1 MKTTAAVV
9 IEPGK
14 PIEIEEL
21 TLDKPRENEVLIQY
35 LYGGLCHSDVHISI
49 GDTIARLPLVLGHEG
64 AGIILETGPGVQRV
78 KPGDRVV
85 CSFTPSCGKCKYCAT
100 GRSSVCDMSSAML
113 EGYLPGPRFP
123 ITGPRGDYGAMCLL
137 GTFSQYG
144 VIHES
149 SAIKVDDDLPLDK
162 AVLVGCGVPTGFG
175 AAVNTGQVKPG
186 ENVVVYGI
194 GGIGINAVQGAKLAG
209 AAEIIAVDPLA
220 NKRAKARELG
230 ATQAF
235 ETAQEAKNFVDH
247 LTNGQGVE
255 CAIITTDLIT
265 DEQVTDAFNIIER
278 CGNVVLTALN
288 RVDEI
293 TIKIPSAEMSYFR
306 KHLRGS
312 LYGDCNPATDIPRLL
327 RMYKNGQIKLDELV
341 TREYRLE
348 DVNQGYDDLLNGK
361 NIRGII
367 KHQH

>member
-1 MKTTAAVV
+1 MKTKAAVV

-21 TLDKPRENEVLIQY
+21 TLDGPRENEVLIQY

-49 GDTIARLPLVLGHEG
+49 GDTIARLPMVLGHEG
-64 AGIILETGPGVQRV
+64 AGIILETGPGVSRV

-85 CSFTPSCGKCKYCAT
+85 CSFTPNCGKCKYCAT
-100 GRSSVCDMSSAML
+100 GRSSVCDMSAPML

-162 AVLVGCGVPTGFG
+162 AVLVGCGVPTGWG

-186 ENVVVYGI
+186 DYVVIYGI
-194 GGIGINAVQGAKLAG
+194 GGIGINAVQGAGHAG
-209 AAEIIAVDPLA
+209 ASEIVAVDPLA
-220 NKRAKARELG
+220 NKRSKARELG

-235 ETAQEAKNFVDH
+235 ATAGEAQNFIDH
-247 LTNGQGVE
+247 LTNGQGAD

-265 DEQVTDAFNIIER
+265 DETVTDAFNIIGR

-293 TIKIPSAEMSYFR
+293 TIKLPSAPMSYFR

-312 LYGDCNPATDIPRLL
+312 LYGDCNPAVDIPRLL
-327 RMYKNGQIKLDELV
+327 RMYKGGQIKLDELV
-341 TREYRLE
+341 TKTYRLE

-361 NIRGII
+361 NIRGVIV
-367 KHQH
+367 HEH